1 MDVSSEESNA
11 EKGTI
16 FANLLFL
23 MDITR
28 KVSTADAKAGNGPR
42 SWGYNPVSIP
52 GSHF

>member
-23 MDITR
+23 MDSTR